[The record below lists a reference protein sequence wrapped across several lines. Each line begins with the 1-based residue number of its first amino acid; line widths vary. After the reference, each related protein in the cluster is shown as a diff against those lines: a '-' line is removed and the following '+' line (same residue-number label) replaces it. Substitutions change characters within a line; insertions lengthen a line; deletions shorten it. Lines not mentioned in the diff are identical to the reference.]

1 MRPMKVSAGQA
12 TNYYYQKDPIFGG
25 GPADEKANGVWVG
38 EGAKALGL
46 RGGVDLADLTNV
58 LHGLDPRTEQRLVG
72 KNAEDHA
79 KYAAVDIPLA
89 APKSFSIAAIYDP
102 ELREAFQRAALS
114 TAEGIERY
122 VRGRETEKGV
132 TREVQGGMAAS
143 VFFHGTNRENEPHL
157 HGHVVISN
165 MVQRPDGSWSTL
177 ENREIYRNQRD
188 ITMEFYGN
196 LAVEARRLGYE
207 IELNQGRGGQVIP
220 ELAAV
225 PREVREAFATRHE
238 QVEAAKS
245 DLAAKLPA
253 AKSAEVEA
261 MAQRQSR
268 KEKSHAMS
276 EGDIRAI
283 ADERLAGFGITPD
296 QITSRSNSSSGLSHS
311 MSADEY
317 LRVAIADLGE
327 NESTFSPKQALSAA
341 MRLSVGDFT
350 RADLEKAWPKVA
362 RELVTYD
369 KDTFTTPEMA
379 NIERRVATVAVEQSA
394 VFSPLMSRA
403 EVAGAVAD
411 FDERRGFSA
420 TPGQRSAIEHVLTS
434 AGRLMVIQ
442 GDAGAG
448 KSTAFDAINAALE
461 DREDVTVRGF
471 GFQGKAAAELQASS
485 GIQSQTID
493 SFLLS
498 RPEAGEPGQR
508 QLWIVDEAS
517 MVGSRQL
524 GAMLER
530 AEAANAQ
537 IVLVGDSKQL
547 SAIAAGRLFADL
559 QEHGLV
565 NTAIMD
571 EVRRQKTGYTKE
583 VATALKQHDV
593 ARAFEILGEH
603 GKISE
608 IDSRDARIEEAA
620 RLYVDAGDQEKT
632 LALTATNRDRVDLV
646 QAIRKRQ
653 KEAGIIGE
661 NDVAVKTRQ
670 PVSLQ
675 GVEKRLAANYEAG
688 NLLFLAKPIADLRQG
703 SELRIEAVDVS
714 KNVLTAVDTKGE
726 RHEIDTRKEGGKLSQ
741 FREELTQ
748 FAEGEKIVFTKND
761 NTDEGK
767 SAGIKNG
774 TIGVIQSIQ
783 DDGAAVIRL
792 ENGNVVERN
801 LNGENVTNGQ
811 VLSTHKSQGVTA
823 QSVVV
828 MMDSGV
834 PEVLLSE
841 NLNYVAMSRM
851 THELLLVTDD
861 AKALQ
866 EAVENPQ
873 EKTSTLDHQ
882 LDRLDAVI
890 ARLDEKANE
899 SEPQKEREDKR
910 EHQAE
915 AESGKEQEAEAE
927 MAMGL

>member
-12 TNYYYQKDPIFGG
+12 TNYYYQKDPVFGG
-25 GPADEKANGVWVG
+25 GPGDEKANGVWIG

-46 RGGVDLADLTNV
+46 RGGVDLTDFTNV

-79 KYAAVDIPLA
+79 KYAALDIPLA
-89 APKSFSIAAIYDP
+89 APKSFSIAALYDP

-143 VFFHGTNRENEPHL
+143 VFFHGTNRENEPHM
-157 HGHVVISN
+157 HAHVVISN

-253 AKSAEVEA
+253 ANVAEVEA

-276 EGDIRAI
+276 EGDIRVI
-283 ADERLAGFGITPD
+283 ADKRLAGFGITPD
-296 QITSRSNSSSGLSHS
+296 HLTSRSRSSSGLTQS

-394 VFSPLMSRA
+394 VFSPLMSLDEVSRA
-403 EVAGAVAD
+403 VEAFEG
-411 FDERRGFSA
+411 RRGFSA

-442 GDAGAG
+442 GDAGSG

-461 DREDVTVRGF
+461 DRDVTVRGF

-593 ARAFEILGEH
+593 ARAFEVLGEH

-646 QAIRKRQ
+646 QAIRERQ

-661 NDVAVKTRQ
+661 NDVAVRTRQ

-714 KNVLTAVDTKGE
+714 KNVLTAVDAKGE
-726 RHEIDTRKEGGKLSQ
+726 RYEIDTRKEGGKLSQ

-783 DDGAAVIRL
+783 DDGTAVIKL

-823 QSVVV
+823 QSVIV

-851 THELLLVTDD
+851 THDLMLVTDD

-915 AESGKEQEAEAE
+915 SESGKEQEAEAE